1 MIRSIKFYITIA
13 MVGAIS
19 TGLLFTSCKKDDDD
33 AGKDLVILESFGPS
47 PALRGGQLKF
57 IGQNLDRVT
66 AIVLTD
72 NVEVTNFATK
82 TAELIEIVVPEATVD
97 GPVTLKT
104 PQGDITSRSILTIS
118 EPISI
123 DAITPAEARP
133 GDVVTIEGD
142 YLNLISEVIFTANVG
157 VGDTSFVSQSKEKIE
172 VIVPEEAKTGTV
184 TVSNGELDPILV
196 TSETELVVTVP
207 SITELSPNPVKAGTN
222 LTISGTDLDLTR
234 EIVFGGGNRISDFV
248 SQAADKI
255 EVTVPADAKDG
266 NIKLVVASLVEVTSE
281 NELVMSLPTISGMTP
296 NPVKNGQN
304 VTVTGTDLDLVTRV
318 SFGGD
323 KQGTVVN
330 QSATELEVTVPI
342 DATEDVVTF
351 GTAADKSVTSLA
363 TLTLV
368 KPTISGISPMEIQ
381 VTNELTISGEDLDV
395 VASVKFAG
403 DVQAD
408 VNSAAETEVLVTVP
422 VGAMDGPITVVMVNG
437 DEVTSSESLTVLAST
452 SAVITE
458 MPESAGPGDKI
469 SIYGENLDEVTEIIF
484 PVDVPATM
492 YGEKT
497 ESLIE
502 VFIPMNVQTGVGT
515 LILITSDGQMIE
527 SPEINIQGVDPVA
540 DPNLV
545 FFNFD
550 NLGAW
555 WGDTG
560 GPENEPNLTL
570 DGTNYY
576 RVNQACSGWT
586 GFFWRNGQDNFP
598 ASTIGTNIS
607 GYVLK
612 FDINVLDPIT
622 GGEFA
627 WRLKGSEGDFWH
639 YWKPWE
645 SEGPFQ
651 TNGWITV
658 TIPLDQFLDNGSPI
672 MDMNS
677 INEDFGV
684 AFNNGDSQVNACI
697 DNVRFEAL

>member
-1 MIRSIKFYITIA
+1 MIRNMKFFIAIA
-13 MVGAIS
+13 MMGALS
-19 TGLLFTSCKKDDDD
+19 TGLLFTSCNKDDDD
-33 AGKDLVILESFGPS
+33 AGKNLIVLESFGPS

-57 IGQNLDRVT
+57 IGQNLDQVT
-66 AIVLTD
+66 AIVLSD
-72 NVEVTNFATK
+72 NVEVTSFVTK
-82 TAELIEIVVPEATVD
+82 TAELIEVLVPEATVD

-104 PQGDITSRSILTIS
+104 PQGNITSRSILTIS

-123 DAITPAEARP
+123 TSISPAEVRP

-142 YLNLISEVIFTANVG
+142 YLNLISGVIFTANVG
-157 VGDTSFVSQSKEKIE
+157 VGDTAFVSQSKEKIE
-172 VIVPEEAKTGTV
+172 VVVPEAAKTGFV

-196 TSETELVVTVP
+196 TSEVELVVTLP
-207 SITELSPNPVKAGTN
+207 TITELAPNPVKAGTN
-222 LTISGTDLDLTR
+222 LTITGTDLDLTK
-234 EIVFGGGNRISDFV
+234 EIVFGGGNRITDFV
-248 SQAADKI
+248 SQAMDKI
-255 EVTVPADAKDG
+255 EVAVPADAKDG
-266 NIKLVVASLVEVTSE
+266 NIKLVVASLVEVESA
-281 NELVMSLPTISGMTP
+281 NELVMAVPTISGVTP

-323 KQGTVVN
+323 KEGTVVT
-330 QSATELEVTVPI
+330 QSATEMEVTVPI
-342 DATEDVVTF
+342 DATEAVVTF
-351 GTAADKSVTSLA
+351 ATAADKTVTSA
-363 TLTLV
+363 DALTLV
-368 KPTISGISPMEIQ
+368 KPTISGLAPLDIQ

-395 VASVKFAG
+395 VASVKFMG

-408 VNSAAETEVLVTVP
+408 VTSASETEVLVTVP
-422 VGAMDGPITVVMVNG
+422 VGAASGPITVVMLNG
-437 DEVTSSESLTVLAST
+437 DEVTSAESITVLAST
-452 SAVITE
+452 SAVITS
-458 MPESAGPGDKI
+458 MPEMAGPGDKI
-469 SIYGENLDEVTEIIF
+469 SIIGENLNEVTEIIF

-497 ESLIE
+497 STLIE
-502 VFIPMNVQTGVGT
+502 VFIPMNVQTGIGT

-540 DPNLV
+540 DPDLV

-550 NLGAW
+550 DLGSW

-576 RVNQACSGWT
+576 RVNQNCSGWT

-598 ASTIGTNIS
+598 ASSIGTNVS

-612 FDINVLDPIT
+612 FDINVLEPIT

-627 WRLKGSEGDFWH
+627 WRLKGSEGDFWY

-645 SEGPFQ
+645 SGGPFS

-658 TIPLDQFLDNGSPI
+658 TVPLDQFTDNGNTI

-677 INEDFGV
+677 ITEDFGV
-684 AFNNGDSQVNACI
+684 AFNNGDSMVNACI